1 MFISVKHSISN
12 PQEFWSIA
20 EKAIS
25 NLPAGIKLHSSLPT
39 SDMGTAF
46 CLWEVDSFD
55 GFKDYLESATRHV
68 SKNDYFVIDE
78 KVAIGLP
85 K

>member
-1 MFISVKHSISN
+1 
-12 PQEFWSIA
+12 
-20 EKAIS
+20 
-25 NLPAGIKLHSSLPT
+25 
-39 SDMGTAF
+39 
-46 CLWEVDSFD
+46 LWEVESLD
-55 GFKDYLESATRHV
+55 GFKNYLESATGHV

>member
-1 MFISVKHSISN
+1 MFVSVKHDISN

-20 EKAIS
+20 EKAIP
-25 NLPAGIKLHSSLPT
+25 NLPAGVKLHSSFPT
-39 SDMGTAF
+39 SDKSTAF
-46 CLWEVDSFD
+46 CLWEVESLD
-55 GFKDYLESATRHV
+55 GFKDYLETATGHV